1 MKNTN
6 PLRKEAT
13 VSNTKANMAICNCT
27 CYSEGENHEG
37 GRSDSRWT
45 FNLRCGCNCSPAV
58 TGNNSANKNFDKD
71 R

>member
-6 PLRKEAT
+6 AFRKEGAT
-13 VSNTKANMAICNCT
+13 SNTKANMAICNCV
-27 CYSEGENHEG
+27 CHKLGDNHEG

-45 FNLRCGCNCSPAV
+45 FNLRCGCNCTPTV
-58 TGNNSANKNFDKD
+58 KDNNSVNKNFDKN